1 MGLIVHTKKYR
12 CSDDC
17 LQSGCPEHEA
27 TLVYQ
32 SITDVY
38 TFDNGNG
45 KTHFFER
52 GELEAFIELLKGLD
66 RVDSI
71 QI

>member
-1 MGLIVHTKKYR
+1 MATILHTVKYR

-17 LQSGCPEHEA
+17 CPQGCPSHEA
-27 TLVYQ
+27 KLYYQ
-32 SITDVY
+32 STSDYY
-38 TFDNGNG
+38 TFESVNGI
-45 KTHFFER
+45 KYFER
-52 GELEAFIELLKGLD
+52 GELEAFIKLLKGLD